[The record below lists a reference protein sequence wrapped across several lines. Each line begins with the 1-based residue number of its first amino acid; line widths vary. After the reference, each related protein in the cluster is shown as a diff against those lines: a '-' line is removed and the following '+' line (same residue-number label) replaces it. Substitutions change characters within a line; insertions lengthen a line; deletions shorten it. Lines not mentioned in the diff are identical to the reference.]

1 MSPMLKVII
10 LPRKGDNNE
19 SNDGKRY
26 LSPYFYQKAG
36 DKNEY
41 NYRKRCLRPQFY
53 KKTETR
59 ISLMTRNNA

>member
-53 KKTETR
+53 
-59 ISLMTRNNA
+59 